1 MGAILGLG
9 LTHYPG
15 LLRPDRDM
23 ARFLERTLASG
34 QVPEPLREPAS
45 WPEPMRHEWSTDRGA
60 AAAAEH
66 RRRHVEA
73 LRRLRTE
80 LDAFAPDFVVIWG
93 DDQYENFR
101 EDVIPPFCVLAAES
115 IECRPYAGQLAFT
128 AADNPWGDP
137 VGTVFR
143 LRGHRPGGK
152 YLAAGLLEAGFD
164 MPYAYRTRYEHGLAH
179 AFINTVLYLDWDR
192 AGFPYPVVPFHV
204 NCYGSAV
211 VQRRGGAAAPGAVE
225 RDPPA
230 PTPARCFD
238 VGAATARVL
247 AESPWRVALV
257 GSSSWSHAFLTPK
270 HHWLYPDMESDAARL
285 TELKAGT
292 FARWRELSL
301 AAVEAAGQH
310 EFLNWICL
318 AGAMHALGRR
328 AEVVDYVQSYVF
340 NSNKCFAVFR

>member
-34 QVPEPLREPAS
+34 QVPEALRDPAG
-45 WPEPMRHEWSTDRGA
+45 WPEPMQREWGTDRGA
-60 AAAAEH
+60 TAAAEH
-66 RRRHVEA
+66 RRRQLGA
-73 LRRLRTE
+73 LRRLRKE
-80 LDAFAPDFVVIWG
+80 LDTFDPDLVVIWG

-115 IECRPYAGQLAFT
+115 IECRPYAGQTAFT

-137 VGTVFR
+137 VDTVFR
-143 LRGHRPGGK
+143 LRGHRAGGK

-192 AGFPYPVVPFHV
+192 LGFPYPVVPFHV

-211 VQRRGGAAAPGAVE
+211 IQQRGGAASPSSVE

-230 PTPARCFD
+230 PAPVRCFD
-238 VGAATARVL
+238 VGAATARVM
-247 AESPWRVALV
+247 AESPWRVALL

-285 TELKAGT
+285 AELKAGT
-292 FARWRELSL
+292 FARWRDLSL
-301 AAVEAAGQH
+301 ATVEDAGQH

-318 AGAMHALGRR
+318 AGAMHALGRQ
-328 AEVVDYVQSYVF
+328 ADVIDYVPSYVF